1 MEIRGRR
8 GARQRRRSGKQAR
21 PPAAGLGRESVAP
34 APQPIPLGR
43 GLVLL
48 SRTSEYALQA
58 LIYLASRPESR
69 PVLVRD
75 VAGYLGVPASYLANI
90 LKGFVKRGLV
100 TSFKGRG
107 GGFRIRPEALELP
120 LLHVIELIE
129 GWGAYTGCVL
139 GLKACADATACPLHY
154 TWKPL
159 REQALALFRVHTIGS
174 VAKEVS
180 AGRYRLVLRPSPE
193 ALPSVRVPRRSGR

>member
-1 MEIRGRR
+1 MDSRS
-8 GARQRRRSGKQAR
+8 RQRARRRDGEKQVR
-21 PPAAGLGRESVAP
+21 PRAAGGAHGSVAP
-34 APQPIPLGR
+34 GLTTIPTGR

-58 LIYLASRPESR
+58 LIYLGSRADGQ

-75 VAGYLGVPASYLANI
+75 IAAYLGVPASYLASI

-100 TSFKGRG
+100 TSSKGRG
-107 GGFRIRPEALELP
+107 GGFRIRPEALDLP

-129 GWGAYTGCVL
+129 GWGTYTGCVL

-154 TWKPL
+154 AWKPL
-159 REQALALFRVHTIGS
+159 REQMLALFRAQTIGGL
-174 VAKEVS
+174 AKEVRV
-180 AGRYRLVLRPSPE
+180 GRYRLALWQGPGALPRPPLRP
-193 ALPSVRVPRRSGR
+193 RSGR